1 MWCNPVITSGAYTK
15 PNTAANSHFTEEFKP
30 AHTIFEIQSPTTHPI
45 GPNTVCANITANNNE
60 KNGTVI
66 IEI

>member
-1 MWCNPVITSGAYTK
+1 MWCNPVITSGAYTN
-15 PNTAANSHFTEEFKP
+15 PNIAANNHFKEEFKP
-30 AHTIFEIQSPTTHPI
+30 THTTFEIQSPITHPI
-45 GPNTVCANITANNNE
+45 GPNTVCANITDNNSE